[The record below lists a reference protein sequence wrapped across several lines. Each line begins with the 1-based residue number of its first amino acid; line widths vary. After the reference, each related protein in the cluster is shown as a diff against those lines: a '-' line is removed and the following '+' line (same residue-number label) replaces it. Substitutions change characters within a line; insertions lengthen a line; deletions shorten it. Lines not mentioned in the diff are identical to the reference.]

1 MTKRV
6 ALVTGSSSG
15 LGLAIVRSLCKKL
28 GDDGIIYLTARN
40 EGRGMEAVD
49 VLKKEGF
56 GPKFHILDVND
67 QGSIDKLRDDIANQ
81 EGGLDILVNNAG
93 IIFNDDTP
101 KEIQA
106 EKTIQT
112 NYFAVRNVTN
122 AFLPIIRNGGRIVHI
137 ASLVAPM
144 AFYKMSE
151 EMQDRFR
158 NVNTDQGISDLMEE
172 YVDSVK
178 SGNTAQIGFA
188 DWSYGTSKLG
198 VTTLTR
204 TQGEAIKKDPTKK
217 DVLINCCCPGFLKTR
232 FTAHFDEEKMKQM
245 ITPDQGADTPVYLA
259 LLPPETKD
267 LQGQFLFRR
276 EIKDFYNNDIRPVS
290 FV

>member
-40 EGRGMEAVD
+40 EGRGVEAVD
-49 VLKKEGF
+49 VLKKEGLS
-56 GPKFHILDVND
+56 PKFHKLDVND
-67 QGSIDKLRDDIANQ
+67 QGSINKLRDDIANQ
-81 EGGLDILVNNAG
+81 DGGLDILVNNAG

-122 AFLPIIRNGGRIVHI
+122 AFLPTIRNGGRIVHI

-144 AFYKMSE
+144 AFYKMSD

-158 NVNTDQGISDLMEE
+158 NVNTDQGISDLMQD

-178 SGNTAQIGFA
+178 SGKTVQIGFA

-198 VTTLTR
+198 ITTLTR
-204 TQGEAIKKDPTKK
+204 TQSESIKKDPTKK
-217 DVLINCCCPGFLKTR
+217 DVLINCCCPGFLKTS
-232 FTAHFDEEKMKQM
+232 FTAHFDEETMKQM
-245 ITPDQGADTPVYLA
+245 ISPDQGADTPVYLA

-267 LQGQFLFRR
+267 IQGQFLFRR
-276 EIKDFYNNDIRPVS
+276 EIKDFYKNDIRPVS

>member
-6 ALVTGSSSG
+6 ALVTGSSSS

-40 EGRGMEAVD
+40 EGRGVEAVE
-49 VLKKEGF
+49 VLKKEGL

-144 AFYKMSE
+144 AFYKMSD

-158 NVNTDQGISDLMEE
+158 NVNTGQGINDLMQD

-178 SGNTAQIGFA
+178 SGNTVQIGFA

-204 TQGEAIKKDPTKK
+204 TQSEAIKKDPIKK
-217 DVLINCCCPGFLKTR
+217 DVLINCCCPGFLKTS
-232 FTAHFDEEKMKQM
+232 FTAHFDEETIKQM
-245 ITPDQGADTPVYLA
+245 ISPDQGADTPVYLA

-276 EIKDFYNNDIRPVS
+276 EIKDFYKNDIRPVS